1 MKVGL
6 VMIVKNEEA
15 VIERALLSAK
25 PFISTY
31 VIVDTGSTDRTK
43 EIIAST
49 MADISGQ
56 LIDRP
61 WLSFGHNRT
70 EALTLCDGQMDW
82 AIMLDAD
89 DNLAGTVPPAEVW
102 TKTEIDAF
110 MIKIK
115 HGSIIHQRTQVFRT
129 GLGWAYEG
137 VVHEF
142 PVCKSKER
150 TAIAMLPPETFM
162 ETRCEG
168 ARSSDPEKYLKDA
181 NLLETALL
189 KDPTDHRTLFYLAQ
203 SYRDAGKP
211 EIARRYYQRNLDLSG
226 GWDQERYI
234 TILNLIHLVDTQEE
248 KLRLTWMAVELCP
261 DRLEAQHAYIRQ
273 RRALGLPLT
282 QQCYAIA
289 AISNSRKVNAVH
301 LFVTPSVYEWGMDDE
316 LAVAAFA
323 TQRYR
328 ESYDASTRCI
338 LMAPEEPMRA
348 IAIKNARGALE
359 KMAHRHDP

>member
-6 VMIVKNEEA
+6 VMIVKDEEA

-43 EIIAST
+43 EIIASV

-56 LIDRP
+56 LVDRP

-70 EALTLCDGQMDW
+70 EALALCDGQMDW

-89 DNLAGTVPPAEVW
+89 DSLAGTIPPVEIW
-102 TKTEIDAF
+102 TTDIDAF

-115 HGSIIHQRTQVFRT
+115 HDSIVHQRTQIFRT

-137 VVHEF
+137 VVHEY
-142 PVCKSKER
+142 PVCKSKGK
-150 TAIAMLPPETFM
+150 TAIAMLPPETYM
-162 ETRCEG
+162 DTRCEG
-168 ARSSDPEKYLKDA
+168 ARSKDPEKYLKDA

-189 KDPTDHRTLFYLAQ
+189 KNPTDHRTIFYLAQ

-211 EIARRYYQRNLDLSG
+211 EIARRYYQRYLDIGG

-234 TILNLIHLVDTQEE
+234 TLLNLIHLVETQEE
-248 KLRLTWMAVELCP
+248 KLRLTWMGIELCP
-261 DRLEAQHAYIRQ
+261 DRLEVQHAYIRQ

-289 AISNSRKVNAVH
+289 AISKGRKSGATH
-301 LFVTPSVYEWGMDDE
+301 LFAIPSIYEWGMDDE

-328 ESYDASTRCI
+328 ESYDASLRCV
-338 LMAPEEPMRA
+338 LMAPEESMRA
-348 IAIKNARGALE
+348 IATTNARGALE
-359 KMAHRHDP
+359 KMSSTGAS